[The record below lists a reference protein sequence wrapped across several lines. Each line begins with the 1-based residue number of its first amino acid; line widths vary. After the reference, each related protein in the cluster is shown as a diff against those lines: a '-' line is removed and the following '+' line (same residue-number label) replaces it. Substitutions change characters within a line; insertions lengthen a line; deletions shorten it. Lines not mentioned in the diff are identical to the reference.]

1 MKARSEKEG
10 WNARKDGARR
20 RGIKKRE
27 KRYILV
33 VGWKAGREGSREAGR
48 EAGRQV
54 GRACMAVRLMHARLN
69 VHSRSIK
76 GRSKSTTS

>member
-1 MKARSEKEG
+1 MPEVGEGRRAKARSEKEG
-10 WNARKDGARR
+10 GTRERMGEKERDKKKK
-20 RGIKKRE
+20 RGISSSW
-27 KRYILV
+27 
-33 VGWKAGREGSREAGR
+33 GGRQ
-48 EAGRQV
+48 AGRQV

>member
-1 MKARSEKEG
+1 MPERDGE
-10 WNARKDGARR
+10 RRQGARR
-20 RGIKKRE
+20 RVGRGKGWGEKERDKKKKRG
-27 KRYILV
+27 ISSSW
-33 VGWKAGREGSREAGR
+33 GGRQ
-48 EAGRQV
+48 AGRQV